1 MYILIYAES
10 LTLRPVY
17 LGKKSRAG
25 KRVTLL
31 AKSAYA
37 RFARTK
43 SRQQLALAHV
53 NVLVVLPRRSR
64 YVTLP

>member
-10 LTLRPVY
+10 LTLGPVY
-17 LGKKSRAG
+17 LGKKSCAG
-25 KRVTLL
+25 KRVTLP
-31 AKSAYA
+31 AKSTYA

-53 NVLVVLPRRSR
+53 LVVLPRRSR